1 MAPTLIDTNA
11 LIWYGRRHGQLS
23 QRAAEQMRKP
33 FNFYSHASLW
43 EMAIKSGAGKLEL
56 QNPDGARWSAK
67 QFLLQLAADLQMTA
81 LPLDFDDLAD
91 VEGLPPHNKDPFD
104 RLLVVQARRH
114 GMTVVSA
121 DPVFDRYGI
130 KRLW

>member
-1 MAPTLIDTNA
+1 MPATLIDTNA
-11 LIWYGRRHGQLS
+11 LIWYGRRHGHLS

-43 EMAIKSGAGKLEL
+43 EMAIKSGSGKLEL
-56 QNPDGARWSAK
+56 QNPDGARCSAK
-67 QFLLQLAADLQMTA
+67 QFLLQLAGDLEMTA
-81 LPLDFDDLAD
+81 LPLEFDDLAD
-91 VEGLPPHNKDPFD
+91 VEKLPLHHKDPFD
-104 RLLVVQARRH
+104 RVLVVQARRH

-121 DPVFDRYGI
+121 DPVFEQYGI